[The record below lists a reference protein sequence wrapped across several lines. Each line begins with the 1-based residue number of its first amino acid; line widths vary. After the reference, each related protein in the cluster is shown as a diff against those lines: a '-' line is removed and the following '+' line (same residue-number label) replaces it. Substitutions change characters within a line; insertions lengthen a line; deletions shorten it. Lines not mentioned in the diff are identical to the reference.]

1 MKHILRPK
9 FLPILVLLFSVLG
22 FLLRLQTFGTGPD
35 GDGLYA
41 PQPVAW
47 WLLVAVTVAALTLI
61 AITVARLRANGSF
74 SDNFPPSVSA
84 AAGCVFALV
93 GLISSALPL
102 LSAGDGLSTATG
114 LIGLAASAAMVAVA
128 IARYKGAPPFF
139 LCHPAIS
146 IYLGLRIFLLGK
158 QWGNESQ
165 LGLFL
170 LPLFSLIFVMMASY
184 HLATFDVELGV
195 RKTCLFWSLGGAY
208 FCIVTLADR
217 SEPLLY
223 GGLAVWLLTNL
234 CSLRPIK
241 KRCAE
246 EPQEQPPQEEAAP
259 EVLRPMTMDEIDQH
273 MDLK

>member
-9 FLPILVLLFSVLG
+9 FLPFLVLLFSVLG

-47 WLLVAVTVAALTLI
+47 WLLAAVTVATLTLI
-61 AITVARLRANGSF
+61 AITVARLKAAGSF
-74 SDNFPPSVSA
+74 QDNFPPSLSA
-84 AAGCVFALV
+84 AVGCGFAFV

-102 LSAGDGLSTATG
+102 FQAGDFLSTVNG
-114 LIGLAASAAMVAVA
+114 LLGILASAAMVAVA
-128 IARYKGAPPFF
+128 IARYKGTPPFF

-146 IYLGLRIFLLGK
+146 IYLGLRIFLLGRD
-158 QWGNESQ
+158 WGNESQ

-195 RKTCLFWSLGGAY
+195 RKTSLFWSLSGVY

-234 CSLRPIK
+234 CSLRPMK
-241 KRCAE
+241 KRRAE
-246 EPQEQPPQEEAAP
+246 ESQEQPPQEAAP
-259 EVLRPMTMDEIDQH
+259 EVLRPMTMDEIDQQ